1 MSRMHA
7 WKGRHW
13 GQEYPYENGNPF
25 QDAAGN
31 PIYPEGKEP
40 EVLFA
45 AAPPEK
51 TKRTKRTK

>member
-25 QDAAGN
+25 QDAAGS
-31 PIYPEGKEP
+31 PIYPEGMEP
-40 EVLFA
+40 EPLA
-45 AAPPEK
+45 AASPKK
-51 TKRTKRTK
+51 TKKTKKTK

>member
-31 PIYPEGKEP
+31 PTYPAGMDP
-40 EVLFA
+40 EDPFA
-45 AAPPEK
+45 AAPPKK
-51 TKRTKRTK
+51 TKKTK